1 MNNLHWGKSVP
12 DGQKGLTAA
21 NRAAIIRAAR
31 AADQHS
37 RSINAIGAPETTREP
52 AMPLEIRSF
61 PLDSAHLDELAGVL
75 RQDQPIAADLAS
87 LPGSAHHQLWVGI
100 FNARPVSL
108 LLLEQR
114 DADWWASQLVVHPAT
129 RGRGV
134 AAETLRLAARQQ
146 PFRCPPALAT
156 LAQRAGLAD

>member
-1 MNNLHWGKSVP
+1 
-12 DGQKGLTAA
+12 
-21 NRAAIIRAAR
+21 
-31 AADQHS
+31 
-37 RSINAIGAPETTREP
+37 
-52 AMPLEIRSF
+52 MPLEIRSF

-75 RQDQPIAADLAS
+75 RQDKAIAADLAS
-87 LPGSAHHQLWVGI
+87 LPGSPRHQLWVGI

-114 DADWWASQLVVHPAT
+114 DTDWWASQLVVHPAT